1 MVATI
6 VASTKLT
13 PDQKRDVVKWADAAF
28 YGDRSCTE
36 ENLRRACFAIERCTA
51 PRPQFP
57 GGHHVR
63 SLLAAKHG
71 LYYVAVDAGQILGIL
86 CVAQQ
91 RDSDFL
97 YAFCVAEAHRGS
109 GVGKS
114 LLDHVVQTH
123 GANRTLEL
131 TVVHPKPWTPRTPMT
146 AWTAL
151 QAQHDR
157 LVVFY
162 RSFGFR
168 AVDYKNNETVMRRAP
183 GRLFRLPAIYRVL

>member
-1 MVATI
+1 MVAAI
-6 VASTKLT
+6 VASTELT
-13 PDQKRDVVKWADAAF
+13 QDQRRGVVKWADAAF

-36 ENLRRACFAIERCTA
+36 ENMQQACFAIERCTA

-57 GGHHVR
+57 DGHHVR

-71 LYYVAVDAGQILGIL
+71 RYYVAVDAGQILGIL
-86 CVAQQ
+86 CVAPQG
-91 RDSDFL
+91 DSDFL
-97 YAFCVAEAHRGS
+97 YAFCVAPAHRGT
-109 GVGKS
+109 GVGKL

-123 GANRTLEL
+123 GAERTLEL
-131 TVVHPKPWTPRTPMT
+131 TVVHPKPSTPRTPMP

-151 QAQHDR
+151 KAQHDR

-168 AVDYKNNETVMRRAP
+168 VADYKNNETVMRRTP